1 LEVGEAIFV
10 KSFDPNGRLV
20 LGIRLR
26 SFLDA
31 SPFEIYFPTLERF
44 DEALLAEKRLLSMIQ
59 KIKGLPT

>member
-1 LEVGEAIFV
+1 
-10 KSFDPNGRLV
+10 
-20 LGIRLR
+20 LR